1 MTEDEAKKY
10 WRPARAAMPLKA
22 GDHPNTTA
30 QSMKLANLLGLDYP
44 HPQEYIRIPLT
55 PRLRNALLAIA
66 GPHSATIIKVLEL
79 KKETT

>member
-1 MTEDEAKKY
+1 MTEDEAEKY

-30 QSMKLANLLGLDYP
+30 QSKRLAALLGL
-44 HPQEYIRIPLT
+44 EYLHAQYYFNIPLT
-55 PRLRNALLAIA
+55 PQLQNTLSALA
-66 GPHSATIIKVLEL
+66 GPHSATIIKMLEL